1 LNIVVTGA
9 TGFIGRPLC
18 AELARLGHAI
28 SALTRNAESA
38 RNVLVSSAACIAWG
52 RDAPTEPWQRAV
64 GESDAVIHLAGQSVA
79 AKAWTPQIRDELRRS
94 RIETTRGLVDAMRVS
109 ARRPGAFV
117 CASGINYYGD
127 RGDEEL
133 SEDSEPGH
141 TFLAELCVE
150 WEREAAKAED
160 LGVRVVRHRAGI
172 VLERGGPLDKILY
185 PLPAPISPWMAG
197 LGGRIGSGRQW
208 LPWIH
213 LDDAVGMFIW
223 SATDSRVSGAVN
235 TVAPEL
241 VRNSDFTRALS
252 RAIRRPAVLPIP
264 AFALRLIV
272 GGFADE
278 LVTSQRAVPAAAA
291 ALGFQY
297 KFPRLDDALNSI
309 FRRRI

>member
-150 WEREAAKAED
+150 
-160 LGVRVVRHRAGI
+160 
-172 VLERGGPLDKILY
+172 
-185 PLPAPISPWMAG
+185 
-197 LGGRIGSGRQW
+197 
-208 LPWIH
+208 
-213 LDDAVGMFIW
+213 
-223 SATDSRVSGAVN
+223 
-235 TVAPEL
+235 
-241 VRNSDFTRALS
+241 
-252 RAIRRPAVLPIP
+252 
-264 AFALRLIV
+264 
-272 GGFADE
+272 
-278 LVTSQRAVPAAAA
+278 
-291 ALGFQY
+291 
-297 KFPRLDDALNSI
+297 
-309 FRRRI
+309 